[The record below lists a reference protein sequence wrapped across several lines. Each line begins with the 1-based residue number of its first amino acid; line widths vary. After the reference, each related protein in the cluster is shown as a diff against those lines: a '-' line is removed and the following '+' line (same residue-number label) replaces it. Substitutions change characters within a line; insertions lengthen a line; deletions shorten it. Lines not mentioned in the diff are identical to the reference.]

1 MTSKIRRRLVYK
13 YTVII
18 AIMLLFFA
26 FGGFAMC
33 KYAVQKVLADTMF
46 DALAAEIR
54 EAEDADIDENSP
66 LEETV
71 VESDIGS
78 IYSYAYWFV
87 DNRLVFA
94 EHPQNALVDK
104 LCREKISEYNSVM
117 QLEKFSIY
125 DEQNREWQ
133 FYMLAGNTDNGRVV
147 ILVNISPFKL
157 LSLRYTYL
165 VMFALLFMLAVA
177 WSCGNFLADR
187 TIAPLIKMLEN
198 QKRFVA
204 DASHELRTPLAVML
218 SSIELLELKM
228 PQETLLS
235 GMKEEVLNMSTLIGN
250 LLELAR
256 ADNRQLVV
264 KKEKLELKPLI
275 DRLLQKL
282 SKHCQRQFVNSCN
295 DGMYIIADKE
305 LLKRLL
311 LILLDNAVKYSPEN
325 SKIEIKVRAEDKY
338 CQIEVKDEGVGIAEK
353 DIVHIFERFYRADK
367 TRSRQMAGI
376 GLGLSI
382 AKEIIELHGG
392 SIEVKSKLGK
402 GSVFIVKLPNI

>member
-1 MTSKIRRRLVYK
+1 MTSQIRRRLVYK
-13 YTVII
+13 YTLII

-54 EAEDADIDENSP
+54 EAEDAGINATTP

-71 VESDIGS
+71 VESDISS

-87 DNRLVFA
+87 GNRLVFA
-94 EHPQNALVDK
+94 EHPQNAQVDK
-104 LCREKISEYNSVM
+104 LCREKISNYNSEKR
-117 QLEKFSIY
+117 LEKFSVY

-133 FYMLAGNTDNGRVV
+133 FYILAGKTANGKVV
-147 ILVNISPFKL
+147 ILVNISPFRL

-165 VMFALLFMLAVA
+165 VMFALLLMLGAA
-177 WSCGNFLADR
+177 WICGNFLADR
-187 TIAPLIKMLEN
+187 TIAPLIRMLEN

-204 DASHELRTPLAVML
+204 DASHELRTPLAVLL

-228 PQETLLS
+228 PKEDVLS
-235 GMKEEVLNMSTLIGN
+235 GMKEEVLNMSTLINN

-256 ADNRQLVV
+256 ADNRQIGVR
-264 KKEKLELKPLI
+264 KEKFVLKPIIDKLI
-275 DRLLQKL
+275 QKL
-282 SKHCQRQFVNSCN
+282 GKYTNRNLINLCKDDIYVH
-295 DGMYIIADKE
+295 ADKE

-325 SKIEIKVRAEDKY
+325 SKIEIIAKEDDRH
-338 CQIEVKDEGVGIAEK
+338 CQIEVRDEGMGIAEK
-353 DIVHIFERFYRADK
+353 DLIHIFERFYRADK
-367 TRSRQMAGI
+367 TRSRQQAGI

-382 AKEIIELHGG
+382 AKEIVELHGG
-392 SIEVKSKLGK
+392 SIEVKSKIGK
-402 GSVFIVKLPNI
+402 GSIFIVKLPNN